1 MSTVFF
7 WFSPGRTA
15 GCCRI
20 YNLILRFKVSTI
32 ISFSGW
38 FCLLFCREKLL
49 PELCRTE
56 FSVRK
61 IPVRHSYAATITVHT
76 KPSVA
81 KMPACTR
88 HLAPPRFYSN
98 SRPISSAPQPCW
110 LRGSPRSTAR
120 SLKRS
125 FTSRFVMSGFCSSRS
140 AAAPGDKRRRHG
152 RPAFKTVP
160 VPPQVTAHNP

>member
-49 PELCRTE
+49 PELFTHVC
-56 FSVRK
+56 
-61 IPVRHSYAATITVHT
+61 PVT
-76 KPSVA
+76 
-81 KMPACTR
+81 
-88 HLAPPRFYSN
+88 
-98 SRPISSAPQPCW
+98 
-110 LRGSPRSTAR
+110 
-120 SLKRS
+120 
-125 FTSRFVMSGFCSSRS
+125 GFCRCFAFQIGKICCQNCIVRNFQFRKFLPVNSYDRSSLPVPLPSSDGRHYMWFPASKSTSFLHFCDKSRS
-140 AAAPGDKRRRHG
+140 HLTFP
-152 RPAFKTVP
+152 
-160 VPPQVTAHNP
+160 

>member
-56 FSVRK
+56 FSVQK
-61 IPVRHSYAATITVHT
+61 IPTCEQLRCHHYCSHKTFRC
-76 KPSVA
+76 

-125 FTSRFVMSGFCSSRS
+125 FTSRFVMSGSCSSRS
-140 AAAPGDKRRRHG
+140 AAAPRQ
-152 RPAFKTVP
+152 A
-160 VPPQVTAHNP
+160 A

>member
-56 FSVRK
+56 FSVQK
-61 IPVRHSYAATITVHT
+61 ILPVNSYAATITVHT

-125 FTSRFVMSGFCSSRS
+125 FTSRFVMSGS
-140 AAAPGDKRRRHG
+140 APAEAPRPRDKRRRHG
-152 RPAFKTVP
+152 VP
-160 VPPQVTAHNP
+160 LLKRTRSAAGTAHNP

>member
-61 IPVRHSYAATITVHT
+61 IPYDTVTLPPLLFTQNLPLQKCLPVHVIWHRPASTLTAARY
-76 KPSVA
+76 P
-81 KMPACTR
+81 
-88 HLAPPRFYSN
+88 APP
-98 SRPISSAPQPCW
+98 
-110 LRGSPRSTAR
+110 SP
-120 SLKRS
+120 
-125 FTSRFVMSGFCSSRS
+125 VGC
-140 AAAPGDKRRRHG
+140 AAAPDPL
-152 RPAFKTVP
+152 PALYSEASHP
-160 VPPQVTAHNP
+160 GSSCPGSAPAEAPPPPRQAA